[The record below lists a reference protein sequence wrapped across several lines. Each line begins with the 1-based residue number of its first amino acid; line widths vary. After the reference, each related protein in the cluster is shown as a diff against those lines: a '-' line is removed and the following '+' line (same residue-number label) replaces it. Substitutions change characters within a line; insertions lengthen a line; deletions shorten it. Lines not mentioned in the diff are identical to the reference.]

1 MPQPGRT
8 ESRSALALQD
18 EQSGTTQAAIS
29 ARRLTKRFGAVTAVD
44 GVSFDIGAGSVTG
57 LLGGNGAGKTTTIG
71 MITGLVLPTSGS
83 ITVLGADMARDRY
96 RALGRMNFESPYVD
110 MPHRLTVRQ
119 NLRVFGQLYGV
130 ADVAARIRQLSDS
143 LALGEFLDRPA
154 GKLSAGQK
162 TRVALAKALVNEPEV
177 LLLDEPTASLDPD
190 TADWIRSRLE
200 DYRRRRGATIL
211 LASHNMGEV
220 ERLCDRVIMLKGGR
234 LVDDGAPAELLRRY
248 SRTNSGAGVPGCR
261 ARPRRNGGAIVSLAS
276 DAFSGFSARRAGAMV
291 MRYLYVLRSS
301 WPRLAELVYW
311 PAVQMLTWGF
321 LQTYISGQVGAVGIG
336 GKLAV
341 AAGTLIGALLLWDT
355 MFRAQL
361 GFSVSFLE
369 EMWSRNMGNL
379 LMSPLRPLEFV
390 AALMTMSVIRLTIGI
405 VPVSLFALAFFGFNL
420 WGLGLALIAFFINLV
435 MTAWAIGLVVAGLVL
450 RNGMGAEA
458 LAWSVLFFLM
468 PFACVYYP
476 VSSLPEWLQWIVWRL
491 PPTYVF
497 EGLRA
502 ALVGHVFR
510 ADLMLDALAIN
521 LGLLAVGAV
530 VFLKLLDSARAAGS
544 LLQMG
549 E

>member
-1 MPQPGRT
+1 M
-8 ESRSALALQD
+8 
-18 EQSGTTQAAIS
+18 
-29 ARRLTKRFGAVTAVD
+29 
-44 GVSFDIGAGSVTG
+44 
-57 LLGGNGAGKTTTIG
+57 
-71 MITGLVLPTSGS
+71 
-83 ITVLGADMARDRY
+83 
-96 RALGRMNFESPYVD
+96 
-110 MPHRLTVRQ
+110 
-119 NLRVFGQLYGV
+119 
-130 ADVAARIRQLSDS
+130 
-143 LALGEFLDRPA
+143 
-154 GKLSAGQK
+154 
-162 TRVALAKALVNEPEV
+162 
-177 LLLDEPTASLDPD
+177 
-190 TADWIRSRLE
+190 
-200 DYRRRRGATIL
+200 
-211 LASHNMGEV
+211 
-220 ERLCDRVIMLKGGR
+220 
-234 LVDDGAPAELLRRY
+234 
-248 SRTNSGAGVPGCR
+248 
-261 ARPRRNGGAIVSLAS
+261 SLAS

>member
-1 MPQPGRT
+1 M
-8 ESRSALALQD
+8 
-18 EQSGTTQAAIS
+18 
-29 ARRLTKRFGAVTAVD
+29 
-44 GVSFDIGAGSVTG
+44 
-57 LLGGNGAGKTTTIG
+57 
-71 MITGLVLPTSGS
+71 
-83 ITVLGADMARDRY
+83 
-96 RALGRMNFESPYVD
+96 
-110 MPHRLTVRQ
+110 
-119 NLRVFGQLYGV
+119 
-130 ADVAARIRQLSDS
+130 
-143 LALGEFLDRPA
+143 
-154 GKLSAGQK
+154 
-162 TRVALAKALVNEPEV
+162 
-177 LLLDEPTASLDPD
+177 
-190 TADWIRSRLE
+190 
-200 DYRRRRGATIL
+200 
-211 LASHNMGEV
+211 
-220 ERLCDRVIMLKGGR
+220 
-234 LVDDGAPAELLRRY
+234 
-248 SRTNSGAGVPGCR
+248 
-261 ARPRRNGGAIVSLAS
+261 SLAS
-276 DAFSGFSARRAGAMV
+276 DALGGFSLSRTGAMV
-291 MRYLYVLRSS
+291 MRYLYLLRSS

-321 LQTYISGQVGAVGIG
+321 LQTYISGQAGAVGMSG
-336 GKLAV
+336 RLAV
-341 AAGTLIGALLLWDT
+341 AAGTLVGALLLWDT

-390 AALMTMSVIRLTIGI
+390 AALMTMSVIRLAIGI
-405 VPVSLFALAFFGFNL
+405 IPVSLLALMFFGFNL
-420 WGLGLALIAFFINLV
+420 WSLGLALVAFFVNLV
-435 MTAWAIGLVVAGLVL
+435 ITAWAIGLVVAGLVL

-476 VSSLPEWLQWIVWRL
+476 VSTLPDWLQWIVWRL

-510 ADLMLDALAIN
+510 ADLMIDALAIN
-521 LGLLAVGAV
+521 LGLLVVGAW

>member
-1 MPQPGRT
+1 
-8 ESRSALALQD
+8 
-18 EQSGTTQAAIS
+18 
-29 ARRLTKRFGAVTAVD
+29 
-44 GVSFDIGAGSVTG
+44 
-57 LLGGNGAGKTTTIG
+57 
-71 MITGLVLPTSGS
+71 
-83 ITVLGADMARDRY
+83 
-96 RALGRMNFESPYVD
+96 
-110 MPHRLTVRQ
+110 
-119 NLRVFGQLYGV
+119 
-130 ADVAARIRQLSDS
+130 
-143 LALGEFLDRPA
+143 
-154 GKLSAGQK
+154 
-162 TRVALAKALVNEPEV
+162 
-177 LLLDEPTASLDPD
+177 
-190 TADWIRSRLE
+190 
-200 DYRRRRGATIL
+200 
-211 LASHNMGEV
+211 
-220 ERLCDRVIMLKGGR
+220 
-234 LVDDGAPAELLRRY
+234 
-248 SRTNSGAGVPGCR
+248 
-261 ARPRRNGGAIVSLAS
+261 
-276 DAFSGFSARRAGAMV
+276 MV
-291 MRYLYVLRSS
+291 MRYLYLLRSS

-321 LQTYISGQVGAVGIG
+321 LQTYISGQAGAVGMSG
-336 GKLAV
+336 RLAV

-390 AALMTMSVIRLTIGI
+390 AALMTMSVIRLAIGI
-405 VPVSLFALAFFGFNL
+405 IPVSLLALVFFGFNL
-420 WGLGLALIAFFINLV
+420 WSLGLALVAFFINLV
-435 MTAWAIGLVVAGLVL
+435 LTAWAIGLVVAGLVL

-476 VSSLPEWLQWIVWRL
+476 VSTLPAWLQWIVWRL

-510 ADLMLDALAIN
+510 ADLMIDALAIN
-521 LGLLAVGAV
+521 IALLAVGAV
-530 VFLKLLDSARAAGS
+530 VFLKLLDSARAAGT

>member
-1 MPQPGRT
+1 M
-8 ESRSALALQD
+8 
-18 EQSGTTQAAIS
+18 
-29 ARRLTKRFGAVTAVD
+29 
-44 GVSFDIGAGSVTG
+44 
-57 LLGGNGAGKTTTIG
+57 
-71 MITGLVLPTSGS
+71 
-83 ITVLGADMARDRY
+83 
-96 RALGRMNFESPYVD
+96 
-110 MPHRLTVRQ
+110 
-119 NLRVFGQLYGV
+119 
-130 ADVAARIRQLSDS
+130 
-143 LALGEFLDRPA
+143 
-154 GKLSAGQK
+154 
-162 TRVALAKALVNEPEV
+162 
-177 LLLDEPTASLDPD
+177 
-190 TADWIRSRLE
+190 
-200 DYRRRRGATIL
+200 
-211 LASHNMGEV
+211 
-220 ERLCDRVIMLKGGR
+220 
-234 LVDDGAPAELLRRY
+234 
-248 SRTNSGAGVPGCR
+248 
-261 ARPRRNGGAIVSLAS
+261 SLAS
-276 DAFSGFSARRAGAMV
+276 DAFSGFSLRRTGAMV
-291 MRYLYVLRSS
+291 MRYLYLLRSS

-321 LQTYISGQVGAVGIG
+321 LQTYISGQAGAVGMS

-341 AAGTLIGALLLWDT
+341 AAGTLVGALLLWDT

-390 AALMTMSVIRLTIGI
+390 AALMTMSIIRLAIGI
-405 VPVSLFALAFFGFNL
+405 IPVSLLALVFFGFNL
-420 WGLGLALIAFFINLV
+420 WSLGLALVAFFINLV
-435 MTAWAIGLVVAGLVL
+435 ITAWAIGLVVAGLVL

-476 VSSLPEWLQWIVWRL
+476 VSTLPEWLLWIVWRL

-510 ADLMLDALAIN
+510 ADLMIDALAIN
-521 LGLLAVGAV
+521 LGLLVVGAL
-530 VFLKLLDSARAAGS
+530 VFLKLLDSARSAGS